1 MARSPLHF
9 HFLSAALWLFKGF
22 FQVNRDPQVGP
33 QGGALN
39 AFPFEANIQGIELEV
54 RRRQLE
60 AGFLQIHQYL
70 HLIPAISQM
79 GKWRC
84 RGG

>member
-9 HFLSAALWLFKGF
+9 HFLSAALWLFKGS

-39 AFPFEANIQGIELEV
+39 AFPLEANTKELNWRSVEDNQ
-54 RRRQLE
+54 RQ
-60 AGFLQIHQYL
+60 AFCKSINTC
-70 HLIPAISQM
+70 I
-79 GKWRC
+79 
-84 RGG
+84 